1 MGRMPCHTY
10 QRRDYSELRNGASMG
25 ASHIMFV
32 CGNSPLVSRIENLL
46 AGANHVVRI
55 AESWAVAIR
64 EIQKERYDLVLGWV
78 DTAAVDFEQLKLL
91 TGDQTVQDLIP
102 VVIITPSHV
111 DVEFFLTLLKNGASY
126 QISLPCDKDY
136 FIDRITTI
144 IREHRK
150 SRMVD
155 EKIRVEFIHDD
166 HHHMIYLQKRQIVNY
181 LLSTYIDEIQQK
193 KMLARAYSTP
203 DFLHELENKEPLRL
217 SGRSLERIKIEED
230 MIRAIE
236 NKEFLLYYQPIVSLA
251 TGRITGFEALIRWQ
265 NEERGFVSPSEFIP
279 QAEESGLIISL
290 GFWVIEEASR
300 QLKIWH
306 EMFKLDQPLTV
317 SVNLS
322 TVQFIHPELAEEI
335 ASIVRE
341 ADIPFETLRFEIT
354 ESALMTDMES
364 ANIMLLKLKK
374 MNFKLYMDDFGTGYS
389 SLSYL
394 RHFPVDVLKIDQ
406 SFVRWMGID
415 DESEQIVNTIV
426 HLAKNLKKQV
436 IAEGIETAES
446 LEVLR
451 RLGCEYGQGYLFSKP
466 LAAKDA
472 EELLKK
478 NPVW

>member
-1 MGRMPCHTY
+1 
-10 QRRDYSELRNGASMG
+10 MG

-32 CGNSPLVSRIENLL
+32 CGNSSLVAQVEKLL
-46 AGANHVVRI
+46 AGAQYVVRV
-55 AESWAVAIR
+55 AESWAAAMRDIH
-64 EIQKERYDLVLGWV
+64 KERCDLVLGWV
-78 DTAAVDFEQLKLL
+78 EAADTDSEQMRLL
-91 TGDQTVQDLIP
+91 MRDRTVQELIP
-102 VVIITPSHV
+102 VVVITPASA
-111 DVEFFLTLLKNGASY
+111 DVEFFLTLLKSGASY
-126 QISLPCDKDY
+126 QISLPCGEDY
-136 FIDRITTI
+136 FLDRIAAI

-155 EKIRVEFIHDD
+155 EKIRVDFIHGD
-166 HHHMIYLQKRQIVNY
+166 HHHVMYLQKRQIVNY
-181 LLSTYIDEIQQK
+181 LLSTYIDEIEQK
-193 KMLARAYSTP
+193 KMLSRAYSTN
-203 DFLHELENKEPLRL
+203 DFFSRLENRGSIKL

-236 NKEFLLYYQPIVSLA
+236 NREFLLFYQPIVSLA

-290 GFWVIEEASR
+290 GFWVIEEAAR

-306 EMFKLDQPLTV
+306 EMFKSEQPLTV

-341 ADIPFETLRFEIT
+341 AGIPFDSLRFEIT

-374 MNFKLYMDDFGTGYS
+374 MNFRLYMDDFGTGYS

-426 HLAKNLKKQV
+426 HLAKNLKKEV
-436 IAEGIETAES
+436 IAEGIETADN

-466 LAAKDA
+466 LSAGDA

-478 NPVW
+478 NPFW